1 MSTGSNEL
9 FSIILHLSWK
19 ISGTKNMRGHML
31 NMVFK
36 ILLREEY
43 AALVTE
49 ELWPFVYF
57 HEFFFFLIFNE
68 CIVIYLY
75 SNM

>member
-1 MSTGSNEL
+1 MSTGSYEL

-19 ISGTKNMRGHML
+19 ISGTKNMRGHMS
-31 NMVFK
+31 NMMFK
-36 ILLREEY
+36 ILRREDC

-57 HEFFFFLIFNE
+57 HEYIFFLIFNE
-68 CIVIYLY
+68 CVVIYLY
-75 SNM
+75 SDM